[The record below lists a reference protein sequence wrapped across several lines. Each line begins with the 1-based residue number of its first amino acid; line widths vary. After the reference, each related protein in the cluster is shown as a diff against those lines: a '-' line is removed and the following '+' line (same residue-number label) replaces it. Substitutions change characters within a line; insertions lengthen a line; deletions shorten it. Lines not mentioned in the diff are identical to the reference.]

1 MIRIFTENMKV
12 LAYILI
18 VSMSFLGLN
27 KFKVSLDNMTPQT
40 ELNCSMDCCSSL
52 DACCCN
58 EHEGGDEHE
67 SEDVPEKDIQ
77 CSGDCDCTYSLQVL
91 ALGIH
96 VQASPVLVSRTFNYV
111 SYHEE
116 YHFEYLLPHFQPPRM
131 A

>member
-1 MIRIFTENMKV
+1 MKV

-18 VSMSFLGLN
+18 VSMSLLGLDR
-27 KFKVSLDNMTPQT
+27 FMVSFDRMAPQT
-40 ELNCSMDCCSSL
+40 ELKCSMDCCSSH

-58 EHEGGDEHE
+58 EHEGGDEQDTH
-67 SEDVPEKDIQ
+67 
-77 CSGDCDCTYSLQVL
+77 CSGGCDCTYSLQVL

-96 VQASPVLVSRTFNYV
+96 VQASPDLVSRTFNYV